1 MHCTYFCS
9 TFAASN
15 IKRAANA
22 LVRRLTPTATACHR
36 STGANVERKKEV
48 ITKKLVATVIQHT
61 NMNKK
66 TLAAALATIA
76 AANPAGYTV
85 NARTLEPL
93 TSGYAVAVAA
103 TQNSFGPEGLERV
116 IEYAN
121 THEDIT
127 AFGGWLDDKSGLY
140 YYDAVII
147 CQDRTGAMEL
157 ARVNKQIAF
166 FDLANVK
173 EIRL

>member
-1 MHCTYFCS
+1 M
-9 TFAASN
+9 
-15 IKRAANA
+15 KRANTA
-22 LVRRLTPTATACHR
+22 LVRRLTPTSTACHR
-36 STGANVERKKEV
+36 STGANVGKKSNNK
-48 ITKKLVATVIQHT
+48 KKLVATVIQHT

-116 IEYAN
+116 IEYAA
-121 THEDIT
+121 THKKIA
-127 AFGGWLDDKSGLY
+127 AFGGWLNQKSGFY
-140 YYDAVII
+140 YFDAVII
-147 CQDRTGAMEL
+147 CEDLTDAMEL

-166 FDLANVK
+166 FDLNNKK
-173 EIRL
+173 EVRL

>member
-1 MHCTYFCS
+1 M
-9 TFAASN
+9 
-15 IKRAANA
+15 
-22 LVRRLTPTATACHR
+22 
-36 STGANVERKKEV
+36 
-48 ITKKLVATVIQHT
+48 ATVIQHT

-76 AANPAGYTV
+76 AVNPAGYTV

-121 THEDIT
+121 THKEIA
-127 AFGGWLDDKSGLY
+127 AFGGWLDDQSGLY
-140 YYDAVII
+140 YFDAVII
-147 CQDRTGAMEL
+147 CQDLTDAMEL
-157 ARVNKQIAF
+157 ARVNKQLAF
-166 FDLANVK
+166 FDLNKKK
-173 EIRL
+173 EVRL

>member
-1 MHCTYFCS
+1 M
-9 TFAASN
+9 
-15 IKRAANA
+15 
-22 LVRRLTPTATACHR
+22 
-36 STGANVERKKEV
+36 E
-48 ITKKLVATVIQHT
+48 
-61 NMNKK
+61 KK
-66 TLAAALATIA
+66 TFVAALATIA

-121 THEDIT
+121 THKEIA

-147 CQDRTGAMEL
+147 CQDLTNAMEL
-157 ARVNKQIAF
+157 ARVNKQLAF
-166 FDLANVK
+166 FDLNKKK
-173 EIRL
+173 EVRL